1 MGYIH
6 RLLRLGEGK
15 AKARAKG
22 STDSLILGPRCVYT
36 CPGSGGNIPTQVI
49 HCMFTPITHT
59 TSCIDL

>member
-1 MGYIH
+1 MGYIC

-36 CPGSGGNIPTQVI
+36 CPGSGGNVPTQVHI
-49 HCMFTPITHT
+49 HGGDSTQKVGGLE
-59 TSCIDL
+59 S